1 MVIDG
6 VGKIKYRKELR
17 SRYAKFVYYNHN
29 RVVCECHMSRRRD
42 HEHSG
47 IPVKKLKCLSQKSR
61 KLRVFVWKRI
71 LKATPMSSK
80 LHGYIGWRLRSQIKR
95 RLIIKGLRFVYY
107 KKKEKARFYSTK
119 IPSNNTFDSLWKIH
133 WNTKTCKSEEI
144 SSVVHVLW
152 TNEFN

>member
-107 KKKEKARFYSTK
+107 KKKRKSKLLFYE
-119 IPSNNTFDSLWKIH
+119 N
-133 WNTKTCKSEEI
+133 
-144 SSVVHVLW
+144 SVKQY
-152 TNEFN
+152 F